1 MAQPSTVR
9 PSKLRV
15 LLGDGESPEAFTA
28 PCGLTSKSLSLN
40 KNLSDVSIPDCD
52 DPDAPYWLARD
63 VESLSMEISGEG
75 LLAAEY
81 EERWNAAN
89 FSTEPVN
96 VRVELEFTTGT
107 RTFAGAFHI
116 TASYSGQQGQR
127 VSINVSMQSDGII
140 SSSWAAGS

>member
-1 MAQPSTVR
+1 MQPQTLR
-9 PSKLRV
+9 PSKMRV
-15 LLGDGESPEAFTA
+15 LLGDGESPEVFAA

-81 EERWNAAN
+81 EQSWNDAN
-89 FSTEPVN
+89 FSTVPVN
-96 VRVELEFTTGT
+96 VRLELEFTTGT
-107 RTFAGAFHI
+107 RVFAGAFHVTCSI
-116 TASYSGQQGQR
+116 SGQQGQR
-127 VSINVSMQSDGII
+127 VSVNVSMQSDGII
-140 SSSWAAGS
+140 TSVWTPA

>member
-1 MAQPSTVR
+1 MSQPSTVR

-15 LLGDGESPEAFTA
+15 LLGDGGSPEVFTA
-28 PCGLTSKSLSLN
+28 PCGLTSKSLNLN

-81 EERWNAAN
+81 EADWNDAN
-89 FSTEPVN
+89 FSTEPRS

-107 RTFAGAFHI
+107 RVFAGAFHVTCSI
-116 TASYSGQQGQR
+116 SGQQGQR

-140 SSSWAAGS
+140 TSTWTPA

>member
-1 MAQPSTVR
+1 MQPSTLR
-9 PSKLRV
+9 PSKMRV
-15 LLGDGESPEAFTA
+15 LLGDGADPETFSA
-28 PCGLTSKSLSLN
+28 PCGLTSKSLTLN

-81 EERWNAAN
+81 EANWNAAN

-107 RTFAGAFHI
+107 RVFAGAFHV

-140 SSSWAAGS
+140 ASTWTPA